1 MQTTL
6 PSRNRSALAVKLLLL
21 GFFLLGV
28 GIIFYGLRGM
38 QEYAAS
44 GFSSETAYKSIYH
57 LHRET
62 ETAWKQK
69 LSPQLRNLSDEERRR
84 LHDLTEQLVS
94 SA

>member
-38 QEYAAS
+38 KEYAAS
-44 GFSSETAYKSIYH
+44 GF
-57 LHRET
+57 
-62 ETAWKQK
+62 
-69 LSPQLRNLSDEERRR
+69 RRR
-84 LHDLTEQLVS
+84 
-94 SA
+94 SAVPEYRF